1 MLILHHIYIK
11 KEKNMNKKNIKKKIT
26 KQYKNKKAYSKY
38 ICLFYILLFI
48 LMFFL
53 LHIKNY
59 AMSLEE
65 QKEIVEKNI
74 KEAEERNKNIK
85 INIDE
90 STKELLDI
98 EDKLIIKN
106 REIEK
111 LEEDEYILY
120 EEGLKLENEIK
131 LLKSKTENISDVVKE
146 RLLDIYEAGSYSKI
160 EILLG
165 SKSISEFI
173 SNYRML
179 KEIAKNDL
187 KMFEEAN
194 KEFEMSNRKQ
204 EKFNKIYTELLNM
217 KKNLEEK
224 RVVQKNLALLK
235 NNKIETL
242 TDEQRKLFS
251 KLNELEESRKKI
263 DSEIQNKQTIF
274 GRIERY
280 VGGTFAWPVPSC
292 ASTKWIT
299 ATYGAGYASG
309 YPGYFHT
316 GVDIAPPY
324 AIIGQATA
332 VAVADG
338 RVITATMSKAG
349 YGNYIVIDHGGGV
362 FTLYGHASKLLVS
375 PGDMVKK
382 GQDILIIGSTGYS
395 TGPHLHFE
403 LRMGGSDYK
412 YHTDPLPYITS
423 PKVPL
428 EELIEKNN
436 DSSYDK

>member
-1 MLILHHIYIK
+1 
-11 KEKNMNKKNIKKKIT
+11 MNKKNINKDT
-26 KQYKNKKAYSKY
+26 KQYKNKKAYTNH
-38 ICLFYILLFI
+38 ICLFYILLLSLISTFI
-48 LMFFL
+48 FSLSY
-53 LHIKNY
+53 IKIY

-85 INIDE
+85 TNIDE

-98 EDKLIIKN
+98 EDKLISQN

-111 LEEDEYILY
+111 LEKEEYTLY

-165 SKSISEFI
+165 SSSISEFI

-194 KEFEMSNRKQ
+194 REFEKSSQKQ
-204 EKFNKIYTELLNM
+204 EKFNKIYNELLNM
-217 KKNLEEK
+217 KKKLEEK

-299 ATYGAGYASG
+299 ATYGSGYANG
-309 YPGYFHT
+309 YPGFFHT

-324 AIIGQATA
+324 AIVGQATA

-338 RVITATMSKAG
+338 RVITATRSNAG
-349 YGNYIVIDHGGGV
+349 YGNYVVIDHGGGV

-382 GQDILIIGSTGYS
+382 GQDVLIIGSTGYS

-403 LRMGGSDYK
+403 LRIGGSEYK

-428 EELIEKNN
+428 EELVEDSNSGSNN
-436 DSSYDK
+436 KK